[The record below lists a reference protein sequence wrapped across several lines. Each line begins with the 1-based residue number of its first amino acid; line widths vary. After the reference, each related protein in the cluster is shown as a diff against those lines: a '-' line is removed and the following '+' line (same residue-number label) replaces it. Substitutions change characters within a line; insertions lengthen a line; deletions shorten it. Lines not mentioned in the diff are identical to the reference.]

1 MKFEK
6 IKVKVIF
13 CGILFCIKTEKL
25 NMESYRGHNGQSRN
39 RRADGLFFS
48 ETPANHPGLFRFKS
62 ECLAFGHVA
71 SRSGFFGISAW
82 HMESFTRNQR
92 CSVVLEII

>member
-39 RRADGLFFS
+39 RRADGLFFP
-48 ETPANHPGLFRFKS
+48 ETPANHPGLFRFKKRMFSRLVLLLHGRDFS
-62 ECLAFGHVA
+62 EYQL
-71 SRSGFFGISAW
+71 GIW
-82 HMESFTRNQR
+82 KVLREIKG
-92 CSVVLEII
+92 VV